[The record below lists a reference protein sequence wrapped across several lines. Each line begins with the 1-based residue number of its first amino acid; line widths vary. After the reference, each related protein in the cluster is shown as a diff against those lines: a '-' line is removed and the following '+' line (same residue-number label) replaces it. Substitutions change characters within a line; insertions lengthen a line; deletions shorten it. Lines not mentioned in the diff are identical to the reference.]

1 MDIGTLIAAAKE
13 GDDSR
18 VRALIAAH
26 PGLKSARLPSGE
38 SPIMAALYRGHL
50 HVVDT
55 LVELGTELDL
65 FASAATGHLEGLRR
79 ALQQPGAVNA
89 FAYDG
94 WTPLHLAA
102 FFGQLDAARLLLD
115 AGADVEAVSHN
126 GMRNTPLHAA
136 TAGKHEP
143 IALLLLQRGANPH
156 VLDAGG
162 FSARRIADE
171 NQLSQVV
178 AWLEARPGARP
189 ASKDG

>member
-1 MDIGTLIAAAKE
+1 
-13 GDDSR
+13 
-18 VRALIAAH
+18 
-26 PGLKSARLPSGE
+26 
-38 SPIMAALYRGHL
+38 MAALYRGHL
-50 HVVDT
+50 HVVAT

-65 FASAATGHLEGLRR
+65 FACAATGHLDGLRR

-102 FFGQLDAARLLLD
+102 FFGQLDAARVLLD

-126 GMRNTPLHAA
+126 GMQNTPLHAA

-178 AWLEARPGARP
+178 AWLDARPGARP
-189 ASKDG
+189 ASEDG

>member
-1 MDIGTLIAAAKE
+1 
-13 GDDSR
+13 
-18 VRALIAAH
+18 
-26 PGLKSARLPSGE
+26 
-38 SPIMAALYRGHL
+38 MAALYRGHL
-50 HVVDT
+50 HVVAT

-102 FFGQLDAARLLLD
+102 FFGQLDAARVLLD

-126 GMRNTPLHAA
+126 GMQNTPLHAA